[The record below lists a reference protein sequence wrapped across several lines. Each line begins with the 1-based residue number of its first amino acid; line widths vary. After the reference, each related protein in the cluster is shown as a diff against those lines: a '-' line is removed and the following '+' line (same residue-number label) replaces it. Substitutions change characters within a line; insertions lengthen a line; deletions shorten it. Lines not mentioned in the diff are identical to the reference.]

1 MMSRTEQ
8 VELTILCS
16 VYKENKLLL
25 QNRMKDDWKGYT
37 FPGGHVEPGESF
49 VDAVVREMKEETGL
63 EIRNPRL
70 CGIKQFPIENG
81 RYIVL
86 LFKTDQ
92 FSGKLV
98 SSEEGKM
105 KWFSRKDL

>member
-1 MMSRTEQ
+1 M
-8 VELTILCS
+8 
-16 VYKENKLLL
+16 
-25 QNRMKDDWKGYT
+25 
-37 FPGGHVEPGESF
+37 EPGESF

-105 KWFSRKDL
+105 KWFSRKDLYKIQLAENFMELLQVFDDDDLTEFQYLENENEWKVVLK

>member
-1 MMSRTEQ
+1 M
-8 VELTILCS
+8 
-16 VYKENKLLL
+16 
-25 QNRMKDDWKGYT
+25 
-37 FPGGHVEPGESF
+37 EPGESF
-49 VDAVVREMKEETGL
+49 VDAAVREMREETGL
-63 EIRNPRL
+63 EIKNPRL

-105 KWFSRKDL
+105 KWFSRDDLYKIQLAENFMELLQVFDDDNLTEFQYIENENEWKVVMK